1 MRLHLHLWS
10 EMLLR
15 QVCLCITGYLLLN
28 LAAGALFGIERM
40 WRGFCDHGFRIKM
53 QDCAHWLNSLQVKVL
68 FKRQQPLSAV
78 ILALILL
85 FNIGFLYAAF
95 DMVAYRLRMHYAEE
109 KNKLVW
115 ITFCMRGYAT
125 AAPPCLMDVFWQQ
138 SVTKYWIR
146 LQNYTDSWW
155 LKKSKN
161 RCFLSI
167 YFSI

>member
-1 MRLHLHLWS
+1 MILHLHLWS

-15 QVCLCITGYLLLN
+15 QVCLHITSYLFLN
-28 LAAGALFGIERM
+28 LMTGALSGIERM
-40 WRGFCDHGFRIKM
+40 WRGFYDRSFGIKI
-53 QDCAHWLNSLQVKVL
+53 QDSTHWLNSLQL
-68 FKRQQPLSAV
+68 SFLCKRQQCLSAV

-125 AAPPCLMDVFWQQ
+125 AALPYLMDVFWQQ
-138 SVTKYWIR
+138 SLTKYRIFR
-146 LQNYTDSWW
+146 KNNTDSCL
-155 LKKSKN
+155 LKKNKK
-161 RCFLSI
+161 
-167 YFSI
+167 

>member
-40 WRGFCDHGFRIKM
+40 WRGFCDHRFRIKM

-95 DMVAYRLRMHYAEE
+95 DMVAYRLRLHYAEE

-138 SVTKYWIR
+138 SVTKYWIL
-146 LQNYTDSWW
+146 LQNYTDCWW

>member
-15 QVCLCITGYLLLN
+15 QVCLCITGYLLVK
-28 LAAGALFGIERM
+28 GALFGIERIL
-40 WRGFCDHGFRIKM
+40 WSSFQNKNARLRS
-53 QDCAHWLNSLQVKVL
+53 WLNSLQVRVL

-78 ILALILL
+78 IPALILL

-95 DMVAYRLRMHYAEE
+95 DMVAYRLGRHYAEE

-125 AAPPCLMDVFWQQ
+125 AAPPCLMDMFWQQ
-138 SVTKYWIR
+138 SVTKYWIL

-155 LKKSKN
+155 LKKSN
-161 RCFLSI
+161 IFCFLSI